1 MSNAFSFKRFAAV
14 ILFVCFAQTP
24 LAHSGLIT
32 IDLQPDPTYAGT
44 GDSIS
49 LDLIIS
55 GLGEFTSDTLGAFDI
70 SVGFDN
76 SALSFSSYN
85 LGGLLGDVGL
95 AEALDAS
102 TGALG
107 GTVDL
112 AEVSLLSNLALDA
125 LQPSSFILA
134 TLNFDVINLAAGMTT
149 QLSVLQGAVLGDVYG
164 GSLAVA
170 GTGSASI
177 EAIPV
182 PGTLLLLIASLG
194 GWLMFTNV
202 ALTRR
207 RAVVN

>member
-1 MSNAFSFKRFAAV
+1 MPSPILLKRYLLALLAV
-14 ILFVCFAQTP
+14 LFVQAP
-24 LAHSGLIT
+24 MAHSAFIGF
-32 IDLQPDPTYAGT
+32 QPNPVYANT

-170 GTGSASI
+170 GTGSASV

-182 PGTLLLLIASLG
+182 PSTLLLLIASLG
-194 GWLMFTNV
+194 GWRMFTNV
-202 ALTRR
+202 PLTRR
-207 RAVVN
+207 RAVVS

>member
-14 ILFVCFAQTP
+14 ILLVCFAQTP
-24 LAHSGLIT
+24 LAHAGPIT

-44 GDSIS
+44 GDSVS

-55 GLGEFTSDTLGAFDI
+55 GLGDFTADTLGTFDI
-70 SVGFDN
+70 SVGFDT
-76 SALSFSSYN
+76 SALSFSSYS
-85 LGGLLGDVGL
+85 LGVLLGDVSL
-95 AEALDAS
+95 VEALDAS
-102 TGALG
+102 SGVLG
-107 GTVDL
+107 GTLNV
-112 AEVSLLSNLALDA
+112 AEVSLLSDLALDA
-125 LQPSSFILA
+125 LQPGSFTLA
-134 TLNFDVINLAAGMTT
+134 TLNFNVINLAKGVTT
-149 QLSVLQGAVLGDVYG
+149 QLSILQGAVLGDVSG
-164 GSLAVA
+164 AKLDVA
-170 GTGSASI
+170 GFGSASI